1 MSGLGGSRQNG
12 IGFNAKVR
20 RFDADRPEEIL
31 GPGSYVIKEELT
43 KSASTGGF
51 MAKGL
56 RSDSVGVNPG
66 PGTYF
71 EDDVDAK
78 WNKKSFNIIF
88 SELS

>member
-1 MSGLGGSRQNG
+1 MSGLADSRHKE

-20 RFDADRPEEIL
+20 RFDVDRPEEMI

-56 RSDSVGVNPG
+56 RSGSVTANPG